1 MNDQEKK
8 RKLQQRAARDRQL
21 DNIEQALNRATDL
34 IQDSQREIQRSR
46 ELMQDRRD
54 QDRRDDLAEDARGT
68 DKRLPPGAF
77 DPDLNSRLR

>member
-34 IQDSQREIQRSR
+34 IQDSQRVEGGAKSGHPAA
-46 ELMQDRRD
+46 MD
-54 QDRRDDLAEDARGT
+54 QGSQTLILG
-68 DKRLPPGAF
+68 
-77 DPDLNSRLR
+77 

>member
-1 MNDQEKK
+1 MDDQGKK

-21 DNIEQALNRATDL
+21 DSIEQALNRATDL

-54 QDRRDDLAEDARGT
+54 QDRRDDLAEDAR
-68 DKRLPPGAF
+68 DR
-77 DPDLNSRLR
+77 

>member
-54 QDRRDDLAEDARGT
+54 QDRRDDLAEDAR
-68 DKRLPPGAF
+68 DR
-77 DPDLNSRLR
+77 

>member
-8 RKLQQRAARDRQL
+8 RKLEQRAARDRQL

-46 ELMQDRRD
+46 DLMQDRRD
-54 QDRRDDLAEDARGT
+54 QDRRDDQAEDEETR
-68 DKRLPPGAF
+68 
-77 DPDLNSRLR
+77 

>member
-54 QDRRDDLAEDARGT
+54 QDRRDDMAEDAR
-68 DKRLPPGAF
+68 DR
-77 DPDLNSRLR
+77 

>member
-8 RKLQQRAARDRQL
+8 RKLEQRAARDRQL

-46 ELMQDRRD
+46 DLMQDRRD
-54 QDRRDDLAEDARGT
+54 QDRRDDQAEDEQDR
-68 DKRLPPGAF
+68 
-77 DPDLNSRLR
+77 

>member
-34 IQDSQREIQRSR
+34 IQDSQREIHRSR

-54 QDRRDDLAEDARGT
+54 QDRRDDLAEDAR
-68 DKRLPPGAF
+68 DR
-77 DPDLNSRLR
+77 

>member
-54 QDRRDDLAEDARGT
+54 QDRRDDLAEDER
-68 DKRLPPGAF
+68 DR
-77 DPDLNSRLR
+77 